1 MGELKYYKPTTLKE
15 AENLLIENGSDSKIL
30 NGGTFVVS
38 QLKLNNRFEKPT
50 ALVDIKGI
58 KELKQITFSKEEGIY
73 IGATMT
79 ISEIAHHKDVV
90 ENYAVLADALE
101 SVGSGQIRNRVT
113 LVGNNCTVSPFADTT
128 TPLLV
133 LDAVFEVYSK
143 GEFIDIPVN
152 DFYRGFRK
160 NALSHSDIVTGIKI
174 PCYKNLE
181 GVFTKIGR
189 RKEFDLSTI
198 SATVA
203 KVNGEY
209 KIGLQTVAPT
219 PIRAK
224 QTEEY
229 LKDIDLK
236 NKNID
241 LEIAELAGE
250 IAKNEC
256 SPVDDLR
263 GSKEYRLQMVKVA
276 VKRSLIELC
285 DLEVK

>member
-15 AENLLIENGSDSKIL
+15 AQELLIENDTDAKIL

-38 QLKLNNRFEKPT
+38 QLKMKQRFKQPT
-50 ALVDIKGI
+50 ALIDIKGI
-58 KELKQITFSKEEGIY
+58 KELKRITFSKEEGLY

-79 ISEIAHHKDVV
+79 LSEIAHHKDVV
-90 ENYAVLADALE
+90 KNYTVLADALE

-128 TPLLV
+128 TPLLA
-133 LDAVFEVYSK
+133 LNAVFEVYSK
-143 GEFIDIPVN
+143 GEIIN
-152 DFYRGFRK
+152 ISASDFYKEFRK
-160 NALSHSDIVTGIKI
+160 SALSHSDIVTGIKI
-174 PCYKNLE
+174 PYYENLK

-189 RKEFDLSTI
+189 RKEFDLATI
-198 SATVA
+198 SSTVA
-203 KVNGEY
+203 KINDEY
-209 KIGLQTVAPT
+209 KIALQTVDKT

-224 QTEEY
+224 KAEEY
-229 LKDIDLK
+229 LK

-250 IAKNEC
+250 IAMSEC

-263 GSKEYRLQMVKVA
+263 ASKEYRLQMTKVV

-285 DLEVK
+285 NLEVK